1 MTVEVAEGKTYTVQ
15 RVVDD
20 GAYYRA
26 LWALERVAAAAES
39 LAHGTNFIAGYRE
52 DELRRIATELRDLA
66 RLELIEG

>member
-26 LWALERVAAAAES
+26 LWALERIAAAAES
-39 LAHGTNFIAGYRE
+39 LTHGTNYIAGYRD
-52 DELRRIATELRDLA
+52 DELRRIATQLRDWSS
-66 RLELIEG
+66 LELIEG